1 MKGAIGLL
9 DSSGQD
15 LSIPAGGE
23 LAWLSATALHE
34 YGRTENQDNLV
45 VVDAA
50 GQGTVLRDQ
59 QPLSLQHP
67 DWPNG
72 RLRLAVLD
80 GMGGHAAGREV
91 AEQAA
96 SAIAALPAFGTS
108 AELYQAL
115 DELHHRLREFHAQNT
130 RALRPP
136 GTTLTLLEIP
146 EFAAKGCEAWLFHVG
161 DSRLYE
167 ISPEGAPKCLTIDHV
182 PATEL
187 AMQGRMSEAD
197 WRRQVHAEPHSTI
210 SQAFAMGGSI
220 GSPDKGFAT
229 RGDSLSVLEDSG
241 LPHWLRGCGDRRGL
255 RLAPGH
261 IYLLATDGLWNTPAP
276 AKYTALWPK
285 WLSGTAGLGS
295 RLGSLFENVASVSQT
310 PQCHSDNLTILA
322 VRITE

>member
-9 DSSGQD
+9 DSSGQE

-67 DWPNG
+67 DWPSG

-96 SAIAALPAFGTS
+96 SMIAALPAFGTP

-115 DELHHRLREFHAQNT
+115 DELHQRLREFHAQNT

-146 EFAAKGCEAWLFHVG
+146 EFASSGCDAWLYHVG

-167 ISPEGAPKCLTIDHV
+167 VPPAGPPKCLTIDHV

-187 AMQGRMSEAD
+187 AIQGFLSEAD
-197 WRRQVHAEPHSTI
+197 WLRQVHEEPHSTI
-210 SQAFAMGGSI
+210 SQAFAMGGSL
-220 GSPDKGFAT
+220 GLRDNRFPVCS
-229 RGDSLSVLEDSG
+229 DSLVFLGASN
-241 LPHWLRGCGDRRGL
+241 LPPWLYGRDDRRTL
-255 RLAPGH
+255 RLNLGQ
-261 IYLLATDGLWNTPAP
+261 IYLLATDGLWNIHEPVEHTARWPAP
-276 AKYTALWPK
+276 
-285 WLSGTAGLGS
+285 LSGSRGLRDRLSGLLHHVGNVS
-295 RLGSLFENVASVSQT
+295 RNGDDFY
-310 PQCHSDNLTILA
+310 DNITILA
-322 VRITE
+322 LQLHG